1 MSKKTISALGISA
14 FCESMTMMLRAGIQT
29 DEAIA
34 LLLED
39 QESGGVLQ
47 DALRR
52 VSEEYLQIGES
63 LSTALLELQVF
74 PEYFTKMV
82 ILGEANGQLE
92 ETFSHLSTY
101 YAQQSTISQK
111 LKGLVRYPTAML
123 VIIVAVL
130 AVMLTKVLPVFS
142 DVYTSMTGGVEG
154 SSFGYINAA
163 YTLCYVALGVMAFLA
178 VLSLLCQILWHTKAG
193 KRGLR
198 WVLEKLPFTSS
209 VMENMGLHRF
219 FMSLQ
224 ILLSAG
230 ASQDAAVEESLSC
243 VECGTVEKK
252 LRACMER
259 MAQGEGIAQAAYRVK
274 LLEPVYGRMLLAGA
288 RSGDLDGVVARLG
301 SLLEES
307 MLQRVENLVS
317 VLDPVLSGT
326 MMVTVGFTL
335 LSVMLPL
342 IGMMN
347 SIG

>member
-29 DEAIA
+29 DEAVS

-39 QESGGVLQ
+39 QEAGGVLSE
-47 DALRR
+47 ALQN
-52 VSEEYLQIGES
+52 VHVQLETGACMSEALGE
-63 LSTALLELQVF
+63 TDVF
-74 PEYFTKMV
+74 PAYFTRMV
-82 ILGEANGQLE
+82 ALGEANGQME
-92 ETFSHLSTY
+92 ETFSHLSAY
-101 YAQQSTISQK
+101 YAQQHTISQK

-142 DVYTSMTGGVEG
+142 DVYTSMTGSISG
-154 SSFGYINAA
+154 SSYGYVRAA
-163 YTLCYVALGVMAFLA
+163 YVLCDVALGVMLVLA
-178 VLSLLCQILWHTKAG
+178 VLAILCQILWQFPKGKAALQ
-193 KRGLR
+193 RL
-198 WVLEKLPFTSS
+198 LEKFPVTAN
-209 VMENMGLHRF
+209 MMATMGLYRF

-230 ASQDAAVEESLSC
+230 ASQDTAVEESMKVVSC
-243 VECGTVEKK
+243 APVEKK
-252 LRACMER
+252 LRSCLARMEE
-259 MAQGEGIAQAAYRVK
+259 GEGIAQAAYQAR

-288 RSGDLDGVVARLG
+288 RSGDLDGVVTRIG
-301 SLLEES
+301 SLLEET
-307 MLQRVENLVS
+307 MLQQVENMVS

-335 LSVMLPL
+335 LGVMLPL

>member
-29 DEAIA
+29 DEAIS

-39 QESGGVLQ
+39 QETGGVLAE
-47 DALRR
+47 ALKAIHEQLE
-52 VSEEYLQIGES
+52 SGES
-63 LSTALLELQVF
+63 LSETLDGMDVF
-74 PEYFTKMV
+74 PEYFIRM
-82 ILGEANGQLE
+82 ISLGETNGQLE

-101 YAQQSTISQK
+101 YAQQHTISQK

-142 DVYTSMTGGVEG
+142 DVYTSMTGSISG
-154 SSFGYINAA
+154 SSYGYVRAA
-163 YTLCYVALGVMAFLA
+163 YVLCDVALGVMAVLA
-178 VLSLLCQILWHTKAG
+178 VLFILCQLLWHVPKGKAALQ
-193 KRGLR
+193 RL
-198 WVLEKLPFTSS
+198 LEIFPVTAG
-209 VMENMGLHRF
+209 MMATMGLYRF

-224 ILLSAG
+224 ILLFAG
-230 ASQDAAVEESLSC
+230 ASQDAAVEESLKAVNC
-243 VECGTVEKK
+243 APVEKK
-252 LRACMER
+252 LLACLSRMEN
-259 MAQGEGIAQAAYRVK
+259 GEGIAQAAYQVK

-288 RSGDLDGVVARLG
+288 RSGDLDGVVTRLG
-301 SLLEES
+301 TLLEET
-307 MLQRVENLVS
+307 MLQQVENLVS